1 MAVTRKAF
9 RVAGRV
15 QGVFFRA
22 STATEARRLGLLG
35 WVRNNEDGSVEGVVE
50 GPPERVDELMVWC
63 RTGPPAARVDDL
75 SVIDTDEGGAALSPF
90 EVR

>member
-1 MAVTRKAF
+1 MARRAF
-9 RVAGRV
+9 RVSGRV

-22 STATEARRLGLLG
+22 STATQARRLGLLG
-35 WVRNNEDGSVEGVVE
+35 WVRNNEDGSVEGLVE
-50 GPPERVDELMVWC
+50 GPRERVDELLAWC

-75 SVIDTDEGGAALSPF
+75 SVTDLAAEDGSVLSTF